1 MDFERILK
9 THYFLFTSS
18 SSLYGNEKT
27 EHQSKTLTDIF
38 FLSPGTSFVWSCA
51 PFVVSL
57 VTFITFVLIDE
68 NNVLD
73 AEKAFV
79 SLSLFNILR
88 FPMSMLPMMIASVIQ
103 SSVSIKR

>member
-1 MDFERILK
+1 MK
-9 THYFLFTSS
+9 
-18 SSLYGNEKT
+18 KT
-27 EHQSKTLTDIF
+27 EDQSKTLTDIY
-38 FLSPGTSFVWSCA
+38 FLFLGTSFVWSCA